1 MILRIWRGCT
11 APQNANAYY
20 AMLQE
25 TILPG
30 LHRVSGYRGA
40 YVARRNVENEVEFL
54 TLTLWDSMDA
64 VRVFSADGRAV
75 IHEAAAPL
83 LTHHDEYSIHYDGTF
98 VP

>member
-1 MILRIWRGCT
+1 MILRMWRGYT
-11 APQNANAYY
+11 APQNADAYY

-40 YVARRNVENEVEFL
+40 YVARRNIEKEVEFL
-54 TLTLWDSMDA
+54 TLTLWDSMDDVMA
-64 VRVFSADGRAV
+64 FSSDGRAV
-75 IHEAAAPL
+75 IHESARPL
-83 LTHHDEYSIHYDGTF
+83 LTHFDEYSIHYDGTF